1 VKKYFYTDGVSKFGP
16 YTLEELLQNGISR
29 DTKIWFFGLSTWTPL
44 NEIVELNQFVN
55 KLPPAIKQPSIII
68 PPPITEITPSIKH
81 ETNRKPTIWKEAII
95 VAIFVVV
102 IFSLWLAF
110 RKSEPKSKDVYEEI
124 VNRSFDSDEEFEMY
138 LDKFYRDL
146 GVFGIYPSKPN
157 KRIIKFS
164 NLEEIA
170 DATHI
175 HGVSFGHNND
185 EVIEIYI
192 NPSSWKKFNR
202 AQKYFLMYHEL
213 SHDILNLDDLEVDEA
228 NKGRLMFPNIE
239 SYDKISMD
247 EFIESYQKVFEE
259 VAAEKAMI
267 GE

>member
-1 VKKYFYTDGVSKFGP
+1 MKKYFYTDGVSKFGP
-16 YTLEELLQNGISR
+16 YTLEELFKKGISR
-29 DTKIWFFGLSTWTPL
+29 DTKIWFFGLTIWTPF
-44 NEIVELNQFVN
+44 NEIEELSQFVS
-55 KLPPAIKQPSIII
+55 KLPPAIKQPSI
-68 PPPITEITPSIKH
+68 PKPPSIPSIPSSNNN
-81 ETNRKPTIWKEAII
+81 ETNRKPTIWKEVII

-102 IFSLWLAF
+102 IFSLWVAF

-124 VNRSFDSDEEFEMY
+124 VSRSYDSDEEFEMY

-146 GVFGIYPSKPN
+146 GVLGIYPTKPS

-175 HGVSFGHNND
+175 HGISFGHNNED
-185 EVIEIYI
+185 LIEIYI
-192 NPSSWKKFNR
+192 NPTSWNKFNR

-213 SHDILNLDDLEVDEA
+213 SHDVLNLDDLEPEDA

-247 EFIESYQKVFEE
+247 EFIESYQKLFEE
-259 VAAEKAMI
+259 VAAERQ
-267 GE
+267 